1 MGRLTGQRWSMQT
14 STSSPAAVRR
24 RAIVSVTVY
33 SPAAAT
39 SSTSAA
45 PSSPNGTCTR
55 CSKMPSGTTPRVSA
69 RAHQVA
75 GGGARRELPHLVAR
89 QRLGL
94 LAARQEEPVP
104 LGDDVQRVLQAVVDL
119 RQQAGPELH
128 REHLADELH
137 RVADRDA
144 GGALEHLHVGVAAAH
159 ADDLRDEPDV
169 AEAHV
174 GDLVLA
180 HGGVELDGD
189 EVAAHAHDA
198 AGAAAHSVIPTRAS
212 SASLSAMPSPSAA
225 SSAAHFS
232 VSRSLTP

>member
-1 MGRLTGQRWSMQT
+1 MGRLTGQRWSMLT

-24 RAIVSVTVY
+24 RAILSVTVY

-45 PSSPNGTCTR
+45 PSSPNGDLHAVLEDALR
-55 CSKMPSGTTPRVSA
+55 HHAEGAA

-94 LAARQEEPVP
+94 LAARQEEPVA

-189 EVAAHAHDA
+189 EVAAHTHDA

-212 SASLSAMPSPSAA
+212 SASLSAMPRPSAA